1 MLELAADGKRD
12 PEEVCDVLQ
21 AIKNNKKFKFAGRSV
36 DTSFKTWKTIKL
48 GTGHQTADDFR
59 KALKKAGCRIGDW
72 ANDLL
77 GKPAFTAATEE
88 TEVNLVNISVAELG
102 FPNGATR
109 KEIYEK
115 AKELGLEL
123 CPAEV
128 GPQLRL
134 QYKDQPNG
142 EWLLIGMEPITAS
155 DGDLEVFDVGRGDDG
170 RWLFSLYGHP
180 DYFWSGDSRWAFV
193 LSK

>member
-1 MLELAADGKRD
+1 MRALQGIIEGKVRFGSDGT
-12 PEEVCDVLQ
+12 
-21 AIKNNKKFKFAGRSV
+21 KKVSNQFKI
-36 DTSFKTWKTIKL
+36 WKTIKL

-59 KALKKAGCRIGDW
+59 KALKKAGRRIGDW
-72 ANDLL
+72 ANGIL

-88 TEVNLVNISVAELG
+88 TEVNLVNISVAELS

-115 AKELGLEL
+115 AQKMGLSL
-123 CPAEV
+123 CPPEV

-142 EWLLIGMEPITAS
+142 EWLLIGMEPITVS
-155 DGDLEVFDVGRGDDG
+155 GGGLRVFGVERDDSGLWLRSYCGDPDRFCHGDF
-170 RWLFSLYGHP
+170 RWV
-180 DYFWSGDSRWAFV
+180 FV